1 MTQGFTLL
9 SDPDTTQY
17 RRVKIAT
24 PSAGTAVLAG
34 TPVDQSHAGSA
45 TVDVA
50 VSTASSVTSVI
61 YGVTVETI
69 YAGQTSVLIAL
80 ITPRQIW
87 VCEAST
93 ATTSLTGTASTAYN
107 GLRTIL
113 GYVGITVGTT
123 TGVPAYT
130 YRYLSSGNPTSD
142 GVLSL
147 PTGTTAQIV
156 TSYTSTSDVTG
167 TTGIF
172 IQTGTIPSVS
182 TTRIVGRFLI
192 EHAA

>member
-1 MTQGFTLL
+1 MTQGFTLI
-9 SDPDTTQY
+9 SDPDVTAY
-17 RRVKIAT
+17 RRVGIAT

-34 TPVDQSHAGSA
+34 TPVSQAHSGSA

-50 VSTASSVTSVI
+50 VSTAATVTSAI

-69 YAGQTSVLIAL
+69 YAGQTSVLIAI

-87 VCEAST
+87 ACEAST
-93 ATTSLTGTASTAYN
+93 ATTSLTGTATGAYN
-107 GLRTIL
+107 GLRAIL

-123 TGVPAYT
+123 TGVPPYT

-147 PTGTTAQIV
+147 PTGTTANI
-156 TSYTSTSDVTG
+156 TTLYTTGSDVTG

-182 TTRIVGRFLI
+182 TTRIVGRFLV